1 MKIQVYP
8 DAEAVSHAAAAY
20 FVQLSRQAIDRQ
32 DYFTVVLSGGSTPK
46 RVHELLG
53 QPPYRDQVDWPKVHV
68 FWGDE
73 RCVPLDHPQSNAKMA
88 FDTLLNHVP
97 IPREQIHVMS
107 GELPPAESA
116 AQYEAVL
123 LKYFP
128 DGMPVFD
135 LLFLGMGDDGHT
147 ASLFPGTAVLQEK
160 THWVKENYVE
170 KMNVYRIT
178 LTAPAINQ
186 ADAIVFLVAG
196 AGKAQVLHEVL
207 EGPYQPERL
216 PSQLIR
222 PGNCEAF
229 WLIDEAAAANLKT
242 IRTT

>member
-20 FVQLSRQAIDRQ
+20 FVRLSRQAVARQ
-32 DYFTVVLSGGSTPK
+32 GFFTVVLSGGSTPK
-46 RVHELLG
+46 RVHELLA
-53 QPPYRDQVDWPKVHV
+53 QAPYRDQVDWQKVHV

-97 IPREQIHVMS
+97 VPREQIHVMA
-107 GELPPAESA
+107 GELPPAQSA

-123 LKYFP
+123 LNYFP

-147 ASLFPGTAVLQEK
+147 ASLFPGTVALQEK
-160 THWVKENYVE
+160 THWVKDNYVE
-170 KMNVYRIT
+170 KLNTYRIT

-222 PGNCEAF
+222 PANCEAF
-229 WLIDEAAAANLKT
+229 WLIDTAAAANLKT
-242 IRTT
+242 NQTK